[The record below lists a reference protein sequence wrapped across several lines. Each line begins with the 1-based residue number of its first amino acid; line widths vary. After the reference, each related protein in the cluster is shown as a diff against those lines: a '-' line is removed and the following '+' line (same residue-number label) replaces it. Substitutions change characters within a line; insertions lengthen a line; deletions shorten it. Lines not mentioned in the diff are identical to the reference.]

1 MHLGFDPTVS
11 KDACSGTV
19 QQGEL
24 CFPRPLALFKA
35 QWVNFGDAVRS
46 YVPVAALANG
56 AQQNTHGSFRF
67 SDCSERRHTEFLLIP
82 SGLGKVTTN

>member
-24 CFPRPLALFKA
+24 CFSRPLALFKA

-46 YVPVAALANG
+46 YVPVAARSKWRAAKHARRFPFFRLFRKASHRIP
-56 AQQNTHGSFRF
+56 AHPFRF
-67 SDCSERRHTEFLLIP
+67 GEGD
-82 SGLGKVTTN
+82 N